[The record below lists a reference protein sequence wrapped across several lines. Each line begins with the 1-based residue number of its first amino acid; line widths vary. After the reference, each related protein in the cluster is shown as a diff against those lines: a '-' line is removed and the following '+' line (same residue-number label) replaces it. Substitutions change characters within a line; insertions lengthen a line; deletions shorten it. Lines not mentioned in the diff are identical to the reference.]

1 LRINRIL
8 KSGTF
13 RLAAAFSVL
22 FLVLTGALMGT
33 VLWIIDNTQT
43 ATLVR
48 ENDADTQTVL
58 NGFGDEGIDEAIEV
72 VRQRL
77 GNAKYSRTIRPD
89 CYMVLENGSGEILAG
104 NLPAQPRRI
113 GVFTTTLQEGR
124 SASERVHEIR
134 MLGRGTPLG
143 EGAYFFVG
151 RDVRP
156 VAVTRERIIDAFVWV
171 TAGAFGIASIAGVL
185 LGRRFARRVD
195 AVARACKSIVAGR
208 LDERIEVHG
217 RNDEWD
223 RLASAINDMLNRIA
237 ALLEN
242 LRQVSSDVAHDL
254 RTPLTRLR
262 NRLENARAES
272 SSTTQYAQAISGAIG
287 DADQIL
293 SMFAALL
300 RISQVEA
307 GGRLARFASVNLSEL
322 CENVFRMYQP
332 VAEDYGHKLTAN
344 LDGGAEVQG
353 DAELLTQMLTN
364 LIENAIHHTPTGT
377 AIHLLLR
384 SDEDAVYLSVEDDG
398 PGIPADQTEKVLR
411 RFYRLASSRTTA
423 GHGLGLALVSAVVQ
437 LHDAGIT
444 LADGRPGLRVSIR
457 FPVAADR

>member
-1 LRINRIL
+1 MVN
-8 KSGTF
+8 SGTF
-13 RLAAAFSVL
+13 RLAAAFSAL
-22 FLVLTGALMGT
+22 FLVLAGVLMGT
-33 VLWIIDNTQT
+33 VLWIVNDTQT

-48 ENDADTQTVL
+48 ANDADTQTVL
-58 NGFGDEGIDEAIEV
+58 NGFSDEGMDEAIEV

-77 GNAKYSRTIRPD
+77 GNVKYSRAIKPD
-89 CYMVLENGSGEILAG
+89 CYMVLENGSGSILAG

-113 GVFTTTLQEGR
+113 GVFTTTLRDDGE
-124 SASERVHEIR
+124 VR
-134 MLGRGTPLG
+134 MLGRGTPIG
-143 EGAYFFVG
+143 EGAYLFVG

-156 VAVTRERIIDAFVWV
+156 VAVTSKRIVDAFIWV
-171 TAGAFGIASIAGVL
+171 TAGAFGIATITGVF

-254 RTPLTRLR
+254 RTPLARLR
-262 NRLENARAES
+262 NRLEEARAES
-272 SSTTQYAQAISGAIG
+272 TSTTQFAQAIAGAIV

-307 GGRLARFASVNLSEL
+307 GSRLAKFASVNISEL

-332 VAEDYGHKLTAN
+332 VAEDYEHKLNAT
-344 LDGGAEVQG
+344 LDTGAQVRG

-364 LIENAIHHTPTGT
+364 LIENAIHHTPAGT
-377 AIHLLLR
+377 TINLLLR
-384 SDEDAVYLSVEDDG
+384 AAADVTCLSVEDNG

-437 LHDAGIT
+437 LHDGAIS
-444 LADGRPGLRVSIR
+444 LADGHPGLRVSIR
-457 FPVAADR
+457 FPVIRDR

>member
-1 LRINRIL
+1 LRIDRIV
-8 KSGTF
+8 KAGTF
-13 RLAAAFSVL
+13 RLAAVFSAL

-33 VLWIIDNTQT
+33 VLWIVNDTQT

-48 ENDADTQTVL
+48 ANDADTQTVL
-58 NGFGDEGIDEAIEV
+58 NGFSDEGIDEAIEV

-77 GNAKYSRTIRPD
+77 GNMKYSRTVRAD
-89 CYMVLENGSGEILAG
+89 CYMVLENESGAVLAG

-113 GVFTTTLQEGR
+113 GVFTSTHREHR
-124 SASERVHEIR
+124 EVR
-134 MLGRGTPLG
+134 MLGRGTPIG
-143 EGAYFFVG
+143 AGAYLFVG
-151 RDVRP
+151 RDLSP
-156 VAVTRERIIDAFVWV
+156 VAVTRERIVGAFIWV
-171 TAGAFGIASIAGVL
+171 TAGAFGIASITGVL

-217 RNDEWD
+217 RDDEWD
-223 RLASAINDMLNRIA
+223 RLAGAINDMLNRIA

-262 NRLENARAES
+262 NRLEEARAES
-272 SSTTQYAQAISGAIG
+272 TSTTQYAQAMAGAIV

-293 SMFAALL
+293 AMFAALL

-307 GGRLARFASVNLSEL
+307 GGRLAKFSSVNLSEL
-322 CENVFRMYQP
+322 CDSVFRMYQP
-332 VAEDYGHKLTAN
+332 VAEDYEHELTAK
-344 LDGGAEVQG
+344 LDHAIEVRG
-353 DAELLTQMLTN
+353 DGELLTQMLTN
-364 LIENAIHHTPTGT
+364 LIENAIQHTPAGT

-384 SDEDAVYLSVEDDG
+384 SVPDAIHLSIADQG
-398 PGIPADQTEKVLR
+398 PGIPLEQTEKVLR

-423 GHGLGLALVSAVVQ
+423 GHGLGLALVAAVVQ
-437 LHDAGIT
+437 LHDGTIS
-444 LADGRPGLRVSIR
+444 LADARPGLRVSLR
-457 FPVAADR
+457 FPMIRDR

>member
-1 LRINRIL
+1 
-8 KSGTF
+8 
-13 RLAAAFSVL
+13 
-22 FLVLTGALMGT
+22 
-33 VLWIIDNTQT
+33 
-43 ATLVR
+43 
-48 ENDADTQTVL
+48 
-58 NGFGDEGIDEAIEV
+58 
-72 VRQRL
+72 
-77 GNAKYSRTIRPD
+77 
-89 CYMVLENGSGEILAG
+89 LAG

-113 GVFTTTLQEGR
+113 GVFTTTLRDDGE
-124 SASERVHEIR
+124 VR
-134 MLGRGTPLG
+134 MLGRGTPIG
-143 EGAYFFVG
+143 EGAYLFVG

-156 VAVTRERIIDAFVWV
+156 VAVTSKRIVDAFIWV
-171 TAGAFGIASIAGVL
+171 TAGAFGIATITGVF

-254 RTPLTRLR
+254 RTPLARLR
-262 NRLENARAES
+262 NRLEEARAES
-272 SSTTQYAQAISGAIG
+272 TSTTQFAQAIAGAIV

-307 GGRLARFASVNLSEL
+307 GSRLAKFASVNISEL

-332 VAEDYGHKLTAN
+332 VAEDYEHKLNAT
-344 LDGGAEVQG
+344 LDTGAQVRG

-364 LIENAIHHTPTGT
+364 LIENAIHHTPAGT
-377 AIHLLLR
+377 TINLLLR
-384 SDEDAVYLSVEDDG
+384 AAADVTCLSVEDNG

-437 LHDAGIT
+437 LHDGAIS
-444 LADGRPGLRVSIR
+444 LADGHPGLRVSIR
-457 FPVAADR
+457 FPVIRDR

>member
-1 LRINRIL
+1 LRVNRII

-13 RLAAAFSVL
+13 RLAAAFSAL

-33 VLWIIDNTQT
+33 VLWIVDNTQT
-43 ATLVR
+43 ETLVR
-48 ENDADTQTVL
+48 ANDADTETVL
-58 NGFGDEGIDEAIEV
+58 NGFSDEGIDEAVEV

-77 GNAKYSRTIRPD
+77 GNVKYSTASRPD
-89 CYMVLENGSGEILAG
+89 CFMVLENGSGAVLAG

-113 GVFTTTLQEGR
+113 GDFTTTLR
-124 SASERVHEIR
+124 DTRIR
-134 MLGRGTPLG
+134 GRGTPIG
-143 EGAYFFVG
+143 EGAYLFVG
-151 RDVRP
+151 RDLGP
-156 VAVTRERIIDAFVWV
+156 VAVTRERIIDAFIWV
-171 TAGAFGIASIAGVL
+171 TAGALGIASVTGVL
-185 LGRRFARRVD
+185 LGRRFTRRVD
-195 AVARACKSIVAGR
+195 AVARACKSIIAGR
-208 LDERIEVHG
+208 LDERIEVQG
-217 RNDEWD
+217 YNDEWD

-254 RTPLTRLR
+254 RTPLARLR

-272 SSTTQYAQAISGAIG
+272 TSTTQYAQAIAGAIV

-307 GGRLARFASVNLSEL
+307 GGRLAKFANVNLSEL

-332 VAEDYGHKLTAN
+332 VAEDYAHKLTAN
-344 LDGGAEVQG
+344 FDDGAQVRG
-353 DAELLTQMLTN
+353 DAELLTQMFTN
-364 LIENAIHHTPTGT
+364 LIENAIHHTPSGT
-377 AIHLLLR
+377 AIHLLMR
-384 SDEDAVYLSVEDDG
+384 IAQDTVYLSVEDTG
-398 PGIPADQTEKVLR
+398 PGIAADQTEKVFR

-437 LHDAGIT
+437 LHDGGID
-444 LADGRPGLRVSIR
+444 LADAHPGLRVNVR
-457 FPVAADR
+457 FPVNCDR